1 MKKIIFIVGT
11 MSNSPKE
18 SAEQDL
24 NSPLLRGLPPLFI
37 GIIIWCCLPGLPGFG
52 FLVEEG
58 EFCVGLVRRMYGTVR
73 RMLGLLVGCVVVVVV
88 DVDVYVVYD
97 VVSPALRGGYQGRA
111 VRGGYQGL

>member
-1 MKKIIFIVGT
+1 
-11 MSNSPKE
+11 MSSSPKE

-24 NSPLLRGLPPLFI
+24 NSPLLI

-58 EFCVGLVRRMYGTVR
+58 EFSIGLVRLK
-73 RMLGLLVGCVVVVVV
+73 LGLLVGRVVVVVV
-88 DVDVYVVYD
+88 GVDVYVIYD
-97 VVSPALRGGYQGRA
+97 VVGPALRGGYQGRTVRGGFQGRT

>member
-58 EFCVGLVRRMYGTVR
+58 EFSIGLVRRMYG
-73 RMLGLLVGCVVVVVV
+73 LLVGRVVVVV
-88 DVDVYVVYD
+88 DVDVL
-97 VVSPALRGGYQGRA
+97 SGSRCSGC
-111 VRGGYQGL
+111 